1 MTGGAEVL
9 SNRGRAWDE
18 WTLGLRH
25 DAVAWLCIMAWLSA
39 YRCLIAWSEIS
50 TLPLEDSLR
59 ALLTG
64 ARFDSVIATIVV
76 LPTIVIGGLSWLA
89 GYRINLRP
97 LRAMGTADTATCR
110 RVEGFLR

>member
-25 DAVAWLCIMAWLSA
+25 DAVAWLCIMAWLFA
-39 YRCLIAWSEIS
+39 YRCLIAWSEFS
-50 TLPLEDSLR
+50 TLPLEHSLR
-59 ALLTG
+59 A
-64 ARFDSVIATIVV
+64 
-76 LPTIVIGGLSWLA
+76 
-89 GYRINLRP
+89 